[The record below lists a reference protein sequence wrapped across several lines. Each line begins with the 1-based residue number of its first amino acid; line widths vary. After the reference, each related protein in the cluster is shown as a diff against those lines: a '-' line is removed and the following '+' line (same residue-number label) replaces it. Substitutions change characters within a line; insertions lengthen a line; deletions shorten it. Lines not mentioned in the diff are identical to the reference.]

1 MRFVFDA
8 VNSKWIK
15 LSCLDEGSRRHNEHV
30 VVCCGRASRLGAMLL
45 VHTATL
51 TIMWRVLFM
60 YVQFEATSTISGSK
74 SVKNMWR
81 ELKRFAMWRREK

>member
-8 VNSKWIK
+8 VNSKWMK
-15 LSCLDEGSRRHNEHV
+15 LSYLNEGSCPHNEHV
-30 VVCCGRASRLGAMLL
+30 VICCGRASRLGAMLL

-60 YVQFEATSTISGSK
+60 YAQFEATSTTSGSK

-81 ELKRFAMWRREK
+81 ELERLHVA